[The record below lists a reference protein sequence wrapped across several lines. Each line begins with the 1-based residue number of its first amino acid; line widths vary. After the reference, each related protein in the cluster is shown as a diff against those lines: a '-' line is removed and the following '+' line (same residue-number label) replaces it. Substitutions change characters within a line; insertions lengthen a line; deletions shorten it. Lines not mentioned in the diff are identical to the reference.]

1 MYTKKRI
8 MKLLICTCL
17 TGILFTYPVFSAL
30 ANPDE
35 NRYRFQIPIESL
47 ANNPETLSISN
58 LSEEDYKDLPVL
70 TENKE
75 LADLFLEWSQDTI
88 LYETRPLPQ
97 ETGKIWIVFKP
108 ESKQWLVIGV
118 NIASTNIQLS
128 LQDEFGKHL
137 MVHSLKSI
145 NTSLAETIADSPTE
159 TLDIAGQSL
168 FLATLVEDNEQPTD
182 EKTADEEVTNEVPQK
197 ETADDTTEVI
207 TSENESTSS
216 AKGQI
221 ASRPGRD
228 LDPTAATL
236 YGYKKA
242 EQVSDTDDIFQ
253 INVDISGQPKTV
265 TTTEN
270 MPVDI
275 VLALDLSGSMGSG
288 LFSRW
293 AYLEQASKSIID
305 IFLASPDTT
314 TMDINIGIVGYSS
327 FKDVAGGSRAH
338 KNLHALSKDAS
349 SLKGIFD
356 LSFDGSKS
364 DPANLRNSRVGG
376 YPLGTGTNSQAG
388 FIGAHE
394 MLAARSEADRKARQS
409 IIIYLTDGMSER
421 YYTRT
426 PSTGGS
432 YDETESENF
441 QPALTEANSIKAKGA
456 TIYTVALLASS
467 ETSPPQKARDLLE
480 NAASTPSKYVVAK
493 DVKLKEA
500 FQEIG
505 RDIKETSWTI
515 DHSSVTLTDPMSEYV
530 TYQATGYDGQP
541 TKMEVS
547 MDYGSTWEPLPTE
560 GWNLKVSQET
570 PTTLTAEITDYH
582 SDYRYR
588 LSYFVEVKNSAH
600 GKMFHKDQTSGKNP
614 ETGIA
619 GVIANGYTYLSSDLV
634 EEQEILVPTVYVPLR
649 EEASI
654 TSYKWAEPT
663 GPDVISPALGYWN
676 IHVLFSAE
684 KVDENNN
691 KIPVTNVTL
700 IDTLSEYVQ
709 YAAEFDNW
717 IPLIG
722 ERTLK
727 GTTNWEKVSEVQPV
741 FNENFTIITWNLGV
755 YHDDDYDYRLTYPIQ
770 VRDEYKGLKF
780 HKDQTSGTNPED
792 GTDGLVANGR
802 TWLTYYLED
811 TYKEYDI
818 LVPTVFRDKF
828 VNFFFKKIYTDKTG
842 DKPLAKARF
851 ELQQCTNPHHHTHT
865 DKSTCWGPV
874 STKESGADGIVY
886 FPVLKEG
893 EYLLKEVASPF
904 GFELP
909 YGYWIV
915 SIRDNDDITF
925 KGYASEGT
933 LPPAIKKDEQ
943 GKFYIP
949 NFPIWGLPLSGQKGI
964 LSILLIGLTL
974 VIGGLVTYKQ
984 KNILR
989 RKTYD
994 KENH

>member
-35 NRYRFQIPIESL
+35 NRYRFQIPIEAL

-58 LSEEDYKDLPVL
+58 LNEEDYKDLPLL

-75 LADLFLEWSQDTI
+75 LADIFLEWAQDTV
-88 LYETRPLPQ
+88 LYETRTLPQ

-145 NTSLAETIADSPTE
+145 NTSLTETIVDSPTE

-168 FLATLVEDNEQPTD
+168 FLATLEEDNEQPTD

-216 AKGQI
+216 AKGQM

-242 EQVSDTDDIFQ
+242 EEIEDAEDIFQ
-253 INVDISGQPKTV
+253 INVDIQGQPKTV

-293 AYLEQASKSIID
+293 AYLDQASRSIID
-305 IFLASPDTT
+305 MFLASSDTAS
-314 TMDINIGIVGYSS
+314 MDINIGIVGYSS

-338 KNLHALSKDAS
+338 KTLHPLSKNAAT
-349 SLKGIFD
+349 LKGIFD
-356 LSFDGSKS
+356 YSFNGSKL

-376 YPLGTGTNSQAG
+376 YSLGTGTNSQAG

-394 MLAARSEADRKARQS
+394 MLDARSEADRKTRQS

-426 PSTGGS
+426 PSAGGS

-441 QPALTEANSIKAKGA
+441 QPALTEANNIKAKGS

-493 DVKLKEA
+493 DTKLKVA

-505 RDIKETSWTI
+505 NDIKETTWTI

-530 TYQATGYDGQP
+530 TYLDTGYDGQP

-547 MDYGSTWEPLPTE
+547 KDYGNTWEPLPTE
-560 GWNLKVSQET
+560 GWNLKVGQET

-582 SDYRYR
+582 SDYQYR
-588 LSYFVEVKNSAH
+588 LSYFIKVNASAY
-600 GKMFHKDQTSGKNP
+600 GQALHKDQTSGKNP
-614 ETGIA
+614 ETGIS

-634 EEQEILVPTVYVPLR
+634 TEQEILVPTVYVPLQ

-654 TSYKWAEPT
+654 TSRKWAVPTEP
-663 GPDVISPALGYWN
+663 DIISPALGYWT
-676 IHVLFSAE
+676 IQVLFSGE
-684 KVDENNN
+684 DVSPQNP

-700 IDTLSEYVQ
+700 VDTLSPYVM
-709 YAAEFDNW
+709 YAAELAGWVD
-717 IPLIG
+717 LVG
-722 ERTLK
+722 EKTLK
-727 GTTNWEKVSEVQPV
+727 GTTDWTPVQEVQPTYSREH
-741 FNENFTIITWNLGV
+741 NTITWPLGTL
-755 YHDDDYDYRLTYPIQ
+755 HDDDYDYRITYPVQ
-770 VRDEYKGLKF
+770 VRDEYKGVMI

-792 GTDGLVANGR
+792 GTDGVVANGR
-802 TWLTYYLED
+802 TWLTYYLEE
-811 TYKEYDI
+811 TYMEYDI
-818 LVPTVFRDKF
+818 LVPTVYRDHLVDF
-828 VNFFFKKIYTDKTG
+828 SFTKIFTDKTG
-842 DKPLAKARF
+842 DKTLTGAKF
-851 ELQQCTNPHHHTHT
+851 QIQQCTNPYSHTHT
-865 DKSTCWGPV
+865 DTSPCWGNPITQT
-874 STKESGADGIVY
+874 SDTNGLVY
-886 FPVLKEG
+886 FANIKVG
-893 EYLLKEVASPF
+893 EYLLKELESPF

-909 YGYWIV
+909 SGYWIV
-915 SIRDNDDITF
+915 SIQSEDDIAF
-925 KGYASEGT
+925 KGYATSGI
-933 LPPAIKKDEQ
+933 LPPAVKVDSE
-943 GKFYIP
+943 GKYAIP
-949 NFPIWGLPLSGQKGI
+949 NFHVFGLPFSGQKGI
-964 LSILLIGLTL
+964 LLILLTGLALT
-974 VIGGLVTYKQ
+974 ISGLVAYKFTHIQ
-984 KNILR
+984 R

-994 KENH
+994 KKIY